1 MAKTSMINKQQKEP
15 KFSTRAYTRCRL
27 VAAVRTPCSVSTA
40 CAAFVSANWR
50 TRERFPAS
58 ARPAGKEE
66 LKCSLTI
73 PLQICSPAS
82 GNAQIAKHDTVVI
95 PASNMK
101 KSIAKIL
108 HRRRLH

>member
-15 KFSTRAYTRCRL
+15 KFSTRATPAAAC
-27 VAAVRTPCSVSTA
+27 AAVRIPCFVSTA

-82 GNAQIAKHDTVVI
+82 AM
-95 PASNMK
+95 P
-101 KSIAKIL
+101 KSSSTTL
-108 HRRRLH
+108 W